1 MMRALIV
8 SGLLIAAF
16 GCGGKREAPPD
27 YATLANSD
35 AVRPLRIDEN
45 PYRII
50 YSPPEDLAKQPTSG
64 PTSPRRE

>member
-1 MMRALIV
+1 MTRALIV
-8 SGLLIAAF
+8 SGLLIAVL
-16 GCGGKREAPPD
+16 GCGTRERPPD
-27 YATLANSD
+27 HAAIANTD

-64 PTSPRRE
+64 PASPRRE